1 MRHVYGRHPVEALL
15 EAKPREVRRL
25 FVADGVEGTA
35 VALAERAGVPVE
47 RVPRARLESLAK
59 GPHHQNLVAEA
70 QEFRFAELEDVL
82 PDGRPALV
90 LVLDSV
96 QDPHNLGAL
105 ARSAESL
112 GGTGLLM
119 AKDRSAPVS
128 PVALKSSAGAL
139 ERLPVAQ
146 VVNLVRALETLKEKG
161 VWVVGLAGEG
171 AEELGRVD
179 LTVPTALVVGAEG
192 EGLRPLVRRTCDR
205 LARIPLTGRTGSLN
219 ASVAGAI
226 ALYEAQ
232 RQRTALPSRVEKA

>member
-1 MRHVYGRHPVEALL
+1 MRLVYGRHPVEALL
-15 EAKPREVRRL
+15 EAKPRDVRRL
-25 FVADGVEGTA
+25 FVSDGAEGHA

-47 RVPRARLESLAK
+47 RVPRARLESLAR

-70 QEFRFAELEDVL
+70 QEFRYADLEALVPED
-82 PDGRPALV
+82 RPALV
-90 LVLDSV
+90 LALDSV

-105 ARSAESL
+105 ARSAECL

-119 AKDRSAPVS
+119 ARDRSAPVS

-146 VVNLVRALETLKEKG
+146 VVNLVRALESLKERG

-171 AEELGRVD
+171 AEELRAVD
-179 LTVPTALVVGAEG
+179 LSVPTALVVGAEG

-219 ASVAGAI
+219 ASVAGAV
-226 ALYEAQ
+226 ALYEAL
-232 RQRTALPSRVEKA
+232 RQRSALAPAVEKA

>member
-15 EAKPREVRRL
+15 EAKPGEVRRL
-25 FVADGVEGTA
+25 YVSDGAEGPSI
-35 VALAERAGVPVE
+35 VIAERAGVPVE

-59 GPHHQNLVAEA
+59 GPHHQGLVAEA
-70 QEFRFAELEDVL
+70 QDFRYAELTEIV
-82 PDGRPALV
+82 PPGRPPLV

-146 VVNLVRALETLKEKG
+146 VVNLVRALESLKEQG

-171 AEELGRVD
+171 SDELGGVD
-179 LTVPTALVVGAEG
+179 LTIPTALVVGAEG

-219 ASVAGAI
+219 ASVAGAV
-226 ALYEAQ
+226 ALYEAH
-232 RQRTALPSRVEKA
+232 RQRLASLSRVEKA